1 MYLQKP
7 TQLNKSYMKLTIL
20 FFGILLIFS
29 KNILQA
35 QTTYRFNNYSINE
48 GLSQSSV
55 TCIIQ
60 DNTNSLW
67 VGTQD
72 GLNRFDGKSFEI
84 FNSDDTK
91 GIESEYIRC
100 SFKTED
106 GNLWFGTS
114 NGLTKYDITTEKFKT
129 YLTLKKTPLQIEK
142 ITVDE
147 NGKLWL
153 ASLTSGLIIFDTEKE
168 TFSLPSFSLPSKKIL
183 GVFVAQNKD
192 VFLNTED
199 RGLFQFQH
207 SIKQWKKIILPYYNQ
222 IKGSVLKITS
232 IDPNKILLC
241 STIGVFEYSILTG
254 EIKTKFNSLNK
265 EYGTLGVT
273 DIYLTKNNDWL
284 IATGN
289 NGLFTVKSNGTI
301 FSSSED
307 IFQKNALINN
317 KINVL
322 FKDNYGTFW
331 LGTNRGLSSFNP
343 LNQGFLGIGPTGN
356 LEHGIPTPS
365 VWTFGED
372 KESKNLFIGTDK
384 GISRYNR
391 KLGVFEHFYID
402 RALSNLSVRETIIL
416 SLYVIDKNNVLV
428 GSTNGFF
435 NLKINS
441 INDYS
446 FTKIVLEKD
455 NYLTNHS
462 RVYSVLHWK
471 DDQYFIGTN
480 GGVVLLDLKTKK
492 TKQFEHSEEEISITN
507 GLCRLVYKDNNG
519 TIWFATSTGGLNKL
533 VKKGTELSIV
543 PYIHNQQ
550 LLDVTK
556 NYITS
561 IYQRSKDEYWFG
573 TFGTGLIKWN
583 MSTLKSEVFNKVKG
597 LPNNVIYG
605 VLSTDNEKVWF
616 STNKGICCFNLDT
629 YSTVN
634 YKEVN
639 GLMSNEFNMGSYFK
653 SITGELYFGGIN
665 GYNFFNPK
673 NLFYDQKEITV
684 KFTKLKI
691 NKDWVT
697 VGDKNSP
704 LSASIT
710 NTKRIDLSYIQR
722 SLTFHFLAS
731 DLSNPAL
738 VNYKYKIEGLDEEAF
753 LGDNNELRL
762 PSLSPGDYTLYVYAR
777 IGEGPWC
784 KKPASIIISIAS
796 PFWWKWWFWLS
807 ISAIILLLVR
817 LFFRQKIELERRKLV
832 RLEMKIAE
840 RTREIRAKNAQ
851 IEAQNDII
859 NKEKNKVIEQKRLLQ
874 IEKDKSENLI
884 RRIIPESTVEE
895 LKNSGKTS
903 ARAYKMV
910 SILFTDFVGF
920 TKIAERMTP
929 TELVSKLDVYFRKF
943 DEIIVNNNLEKIKT
957 IGDAYMCAGGVP
969 VRNNTNPID
978 TCLAAL
984 QIQHYMLQ
992 LKEEAIEKGEEFWS
1006 LRLGIN
1012 TGEVTA
1018 GVIGSERLAYD
1029 IWGSAVNRAQRMEM
1043 MGEPG
1048 KVTITGE
1055 TYKLIEPFFEC
1066 VFRGKAQSKSNNEID
1081 MYSVERIKPQL
1092 SLDENGIFPNERFQ
1106 QIVNLYLYSSINYNK
1121 AERYITRL
1129 LENKLSDKLHYHCID
1144 HIQDVV
1150 NAVENLALT
1159 EDVTDE
1165 GLFLLK
1171 SAASYHDAGFI
1182 EQYDK
1187 NEPIGARLAEEI
1199 LPKYGYTDEHIQI
1212 IKELIYV
1219 TQIPHK
1225 PKNKL
1230 EEIIC
1235 DADLDYLGRDDF
1247 HEIADRLRRELREH
1261 GKIDSDRKWDEIQV
1275 QFLTNHRYFT
1285 KTAIATRRPKKLQN
1299 LEEIKERLLRNEY
1312 AD

>member
-1 MYLQKP
+1 
-7 TQLNKSYMKLTIL
+7 MKLSIWL
-20 FFGILLIFS
+20 FVFTLFLS
-29 KNILQA
+29 KSLLQA
-35 QTTYRFNNYSINE
+35 QTTYRFNNYTINE

-60 DNTNSLW
+60 DNTNNLW

-84 FNSDDTK
+84 FNSDETK

-100 SFKTED
+100 SYKTKD

-114 NGLTKYDITTEKFKT
+114 NGLTKYDAKNEVFKT

-142 ITVDE
+142 ITSD
-147 NGKLWL
+147 NDGNLWL
-153 ASLTSGLIIFDTEKE
+153 ASLTSGLLVFNITSEK
-168 TFSLPSFSLPSKKIL
+168 FSLPPFSLPSKKIL
-183 GVFVAQNKD
+183 SVYVARNKD
-192 VFLNTED
+192 LFLTTED
-199 RGLFQFQH
+199 RGLFQYQYK
-207 SIKQWKKIILPYYNQ
+207 IKQWKKIILPIYKGL
-222 IKGSVLKITS
+222 KGSVLKITS
-232 IDPNKILLC
+232 FEKDKILIC
-241 STIGVFEYSILTG
+241 STIGVFEYTLSTS
-254 EIKTKFNSLNK
+254 EIKTKFESLNK
-265 EYGTLGVT
+265 EYGKLGIT

-284 IATGN
+284 IGSGN
-289 NGLFTVKSNGTI
+289 NGLYTVKNDGTL
-301 FSSSED
+301 FKSSED

-365 VWTFGED
+365 VWTFDED
-372 KESKNLFIGTDK
+372 KESNNVFIGTDK
-384 GISRYNR
+384 GVSRYNR
-391 KLGVFEHFYID
+391 KLGKFEHFYID
-402 RALSNLSVRETIIL
+402 RAFSNLSVRETIIL
-416 SLYVIDKNNVLV
+416 SIHVIDKNNLLV
-428 GSTNGFF
+428 GSTNGLFE
-435 NLKINS
+435 LKIKEDNS
-441 INDYS
+441 YS
-446 FTKIVLEKD
+446 FSKVILERD
-455 NYLTNHS
+455 TYLTNHS
-462 RVYSVLHWK
+462 RIYSILHWK
-471 DDQYFIGTN
+471 NNKYFIGSN
-480 GGVVLLDLKTKK
+480 GGAILLDLKTKK
-492 TKQFEHSEEEISITN
+492 TVQFEHSEDKISITN
-507 GLCRLVYKDNNG
+507 GLCRLIYKDNQGN
-519 TIWFATSTGGLNKL
+519 IWFATSTGGLNL
-533 VKKGTELSIV
+533 LLENEDELSII
-543 PYIHNQQ
+543 PYKNNLA
-550 LLDVTK
+550 LLDISK

-561 IYQRSKDEYWFG
+561 IYQRSEDEYWFG

-583 MSTLKSEVFNKVKG
+583 MKTLKSEVFNKVKG

-605 VLSTDNEKVWF
+605 VLSKDDKKLWF
-616 STNKGICCFNLDT
+616 STNKGICCFDLDSYT
-629 YSTVN
+629 TLN

-665 GYNFFNPK
+665 GYNFFNPD
-673 NLFYDQKEITV
+673 NLSYDNKDISV

-691 NKDWVT
+691 NKDWVKA
-697 VGDKNSP
+697 GQKNSP
-704 LSASIT
+704 LVTSISET
-710 NTKRIDLSYIQR
+710 SKIELSYIQR

-753 LGDNNELRL
+753 LGNNNELRL
-762 PSLSPGDYTLYVYAR
+762 PSLSPGYYKLLVYAR
-777 IGEGPWC
+777 MGDGSWS
-784 KKPASIIISIAS
+784 KKPAVIEIIIAS
-796 PFWWKWWFWLS
+796 PFWWKWWFWLT
-807 ISAIILLLVR
+807 ISGIILLLVR

-851 IEAQNDII
+851 IESQNEII

-929 TELVSKLDVYFRKF
+929 SDLVSRLDVYFRKF

-984 QIQHYMLQ
+984 QIQHYMAG
-992 LKEEAIEKGEEFWS
+992 LKEEAEKNNEEFWT

-1043 MGEPG
+1043 LGEPG
-1048 KVTITGE
+1048 KVTTTGE

-1066 VFRGKAQSKSNNEID
+1066 VFKGKAKSKSNNEID

-1092 SLDENGIFPNERFQ
+1092 SIDGEGLYPNERFQ
-1106 QIVNLYLYSSINYNK
+1106 QVVNLYLYSSINYNK
-1121 AERYITRL
+1121 AERYITKL
-1129 LENKLSDKLHYHCID
+1129 LEKKLSDKLHYHCID

-1199 LPKYGYTDEHIQI
+1199 LPKYGYTEENIQI

-1261 GKIDSDRKWDEIQV
+1261 GKINSDRQWDEIQV
-1275 QFLTNHRYFT
+1275 QFLSNHRYFT
-1285 KTAIATRRPKKLQN
+1285 KTAIATRRPKKLKN
-1299 LEEIKERLLRNEY
+1299 LEEIKERLIENNY
-1312 AD
+1312 KD